1 MTNMNGSMPERT
13 LTGNP
18 FSLVRLKG
26 LELSPKW
33 ELLDLHP
40 NQDMT
45 GGLEVSSASYE
56 S

>member
-1 MTNMNGSMPERT
+1 MLERT

-26 LELSPKW
+26 LELSSKW
-33 ELLDLHP
+33 ELFDLHP
-40 NQDMT
+40 NQDVT
-45 GGLEVSSASYE
+45 GRLEVSSASYE